1 MVPDLPRGGQPMVN
15 ARNNFDS
22 VRLLAAA
29 MVLYSHQLALSGR
42 AETTP
47 LHFATWGYLGV
58 MMFFVISG
66 YLVCTSWERDP
77 APWRFL
83 RRRALRIWPALAVV
97 TVLSSFVL
105 GPLLSHLPWPAY
117 FASGETWAYLA
128 TAVFW
133 IQQTLPGVFQD
144 NPFARAV
151 NGSLWTIPYEVGCYL
166 GLLLCGRL
174 GLLKRIG
181 PSLLVW
187 LLAWLT
193 LGWIFSGPGPYP
205 RIWSLEL
212 GCCFVSGVLL
222 QQLRP
227 LWQKRIGPVLISAA
241 LLAAGLHVLG
251 WTLPAVLLLMPV
263 VTLAFGT
270 CHWPVLSQAGRWGDF
285 SYGLYIYAFP
295 VQQCVVMFWGPKHPL
310 LAQLLLSLLL
320 SLGCA
325 AMSWHLIE
333 KPALRYK
340 PRAGARAL
348 ERKKLK
354 QGDAATE

>member
-1 MVPDLPRGGQPMVN
+1 MIGT
-15 ARNNFDS
+15 RNNFDA
-22 VRLLAAA
+22 VRLLAAG

-42 AETTP
+42 PETTP

-58 MMFFVISG
+58 MVFFVISG
-66 YLVCTSWERDP
+66 YLVCDSWERDP
-77 APWRFL
+77 DPLRFL
-83 RRRALRIWPALAVV
+83 QRRALRIWPALAVV
-97 TVLSSFVL
+97 TVLSSLVL
-105 GPLLSHLPWPAY
+105 GPLLSRLSWPAY
-117 FASGETWAYLA
+117 FASGETWAYLT

-133 IQQTLPGVFQD
+133 IQQTLPGVFPG

-174 GLLKRIG
+174 GLLQRRG
-181 PSLLVW
+181 PLLLVW
-187 LLAWLT
+187 LMAWLV

-212 GCCFVSGVLL
+212 GCCFVAGVLL

-227 LWQKRIGPVLISAA
+227 LWRERIGPVLMSAA
-241 LLAAGLHVLG
+241 LLATGLHALG
-251 WTLPAVLLLMPV
+251 WTMPAALLLMPV
-263 VTLAFGT
+263 LTLVVGT
-270 CHWPVLSQAGRWGDF
+270 LSWPVLNQAGRWGDF

-295 VQQCVVMFWGPKHPL
+295 VQQCVVMLWGPEHPL
-310 LAQLLLSLLL
+310 PALLLLSLLL

-325 AMSWHLIE
+325 ALSWHLIE

-340 PRAGARAL
+340 PRAGARSL
-348 ERKKLK
+348 ERPGLK
-354 QGDAATE
+354 QGDAAAE